1 MDTVRT
7 AVRGIPTQLSIPI
20 LRSVLK
26 APAPLARIMMNE
38 LTEPLNRHLPY
49 IRKVYNGSWNGA
61 WIGEGM
67 KELDQYEDI
76 KARVR
81 SADVVIFNVHGGPFR
96 VGTSTMFMNAYVAWI
111 KILKEKYNLNAII
124 MSVKYRLAPEHK
136 YPAATEDVLTAY
148 KYLRRSLKIPHDK
161 IVVTGDSAGAALLLE
176 AMLQTHAPEL
186 LPANTASTANAEIE
200 TVTSSVGDR
209 ELPAAMLLVS
219 PVVCSETTTPSWKE
233 NAKYDM
239 IRPKL
244 FKKVFKE
251 FFGTKDPS
259 FKDVRLIAMTKMQTG
274 FDQFIPKNTMMVV
287 GSKEVMRDDITEMSL
302 RVIKNTNIKGHLVS
316 EDYAHDWYVIRD
328 TVKDKTAI
336 QRTDAIFAE
345 FVASALKEAQTPN
358 PFDDRLAVDENAPK
372 TVNNDLPV
380 KFTRNGVTMRFS
392 RNSMQ
397 ELLGN
402 LDQVD
407 TSKDG
412 IAKTLDSMAKMTAG
426 LSGSNS
432 QSGLNSEQQS
442 TQQSTQQNAQP
453 TPTSTPQYV
462 TV

>member
-1 MDTVRT
+1 M
-7 AVRGIPTQLSIPI
+7 
-20 LRSVLK
+20 
-26 APAPLARIMMNE
+26 
-38 LTEPLNRHLPY
+38 
-49 IRKVYNGSWNGA
+49 
-61 WIGEGM
+61 
-67 KELDQYEDI
+67 
-76 KARVR
+76 
-81 SADVVIFNVHGGPFR
+81 
-96 VGTSTMFMNAYVAWI
+96 
-111 KILKEKYNLNAII
+111 
-124 MSVKYRLAPEHK
+124 
-136 YPAATEDVLTAY
+136 
-148 KYLRRSLKIPHDK
+148 KIPHDK

-176 AMLQTHAPEL
+176 AMLQTYAPEL
-186 LPANTASTANAEIE
+186 LPANAASTADAEIE
-200 TVTSSVGDR
+200 TVTSSGGDK

-219 PVVCSETTTPSWKE
+219 PVVCAETTTPSWKE

-259 FKDVRLIAMTKMQTG
+259 FKDVRLIAMTKMQNG
-274 FDQFIPKNTMMVV
+274 FEQFVPKNTMMVV

-302 RVIKNTNIKGHLVS
+302 RVVKNTNIKGHLVS

-407 TSKDG
+407 TSKEG

-426 LSGSNS
+426 VSTSNS
-432 QSGLNSEQQS
+432 NQNP
-442 TQQSTQQNAQP
+442 QQNTMSP
-453 TPTSTPQYV
+453 PQV
-462 TV
+462 ITV